1 MFTQHC
7 FDHMATNFGEQYM
20 ALEEFATKRDPGDT
34 PSGSDQNSTC
44 CNIYSIKPVEAVTRR
59 MNGPTKMKL
68 LVTGS
73 NLFGSKE
80 QAMQVLTLSMNQKG
94 FCLGG

>member
-1 MFTQHC
+1 
-7 FDHMATNFGEQYM
+7 M
-20 ALEEFATKRDPGDT
+20 ALEEFATKRDPDDT